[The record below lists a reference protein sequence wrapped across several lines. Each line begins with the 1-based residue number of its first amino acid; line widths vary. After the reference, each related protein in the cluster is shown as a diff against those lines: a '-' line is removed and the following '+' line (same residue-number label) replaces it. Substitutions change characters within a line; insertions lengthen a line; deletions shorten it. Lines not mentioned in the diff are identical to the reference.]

1 MKTIGESIEEMQQSG
16 ASYGVIRIMDQKTM
30 QWVTVHEQG
39 ERPPC
44 PGGTWLRSRPY
55 SLSTGGDET

>member
-1 MKTIGESIEEMQQSG
+1 MKTIGESIEEMQQSDL
-16 ASYGVIRIMDQKTM
+16 SYGVIRTLDPKTM
-30 QWVTVHEQG
+30 QWVTVYEQG

-55 SLSTGGDET
+55 NLSAGDAK